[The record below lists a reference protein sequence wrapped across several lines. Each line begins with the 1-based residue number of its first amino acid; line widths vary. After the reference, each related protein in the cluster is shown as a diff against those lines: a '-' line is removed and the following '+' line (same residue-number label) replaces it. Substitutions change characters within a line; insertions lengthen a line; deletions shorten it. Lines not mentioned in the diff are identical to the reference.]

1 MNTLTLDL
9 NVNFKGNVDFV
20 SILDH
25 MSIPGALDGPVG
37 QVLVHPQPAV
47 GTPQM
52 ISVHPEEFLVTSVI
66 NSCTLVSHFED
77 SFG

>member
-1 MNTLTLDL
+1 MDTFTLDL

-20 SILDH
+20 SIQDH

-37 QVLVHPQPAV
+37 QVCVQPQPAA
-47 GTPQM
+47 GTLQM
-52 ISVHPEEFLVTSVI
+52 ISVHPDEFLVTSLI
-66 NSCTLVSHFED
+66 NSCTLVPHFGE

>member
-1 MNTLTLDL
+1 MDTFTLDL

-20 SILDH
+20 SIQDH

-37 QVLVHPQPAV
+37 QVLVQPQPAA
-47 GTPQM
+47 GTLQM
-52 ISVHPEEFLVTSVI
+52 ISVHPDEFLVTSLI
-66 NSCTLVSHFED
+66 NSCTLVPHFGE